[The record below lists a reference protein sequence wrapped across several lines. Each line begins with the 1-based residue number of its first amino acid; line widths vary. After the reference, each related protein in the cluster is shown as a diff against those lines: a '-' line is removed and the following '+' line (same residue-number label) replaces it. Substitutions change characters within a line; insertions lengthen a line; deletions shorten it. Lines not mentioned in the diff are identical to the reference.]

1 MRRHLPPLIS
11 RAVLLHSLALAGTL
25 AACASRPLPVAAPA
39 PASRPTAPAA
49 APTRAPVAPPALP
62 ALPAPPAQPSTAPPA
77 PAATSRTIGPDT
89 PTLAAEL
96 SRLAQVSPSIAGTV
110 AERVDFGQSAS
121 GQPLMALR
129 LGRAN
134 PGSPRPCVLLVGQ
147 PRGEEGFSAQV
158 LLDLARR
165 LTQEGPSPVLDRI
178 DVLLVPRLDP
188 DGAQMPPAAPAGP
201 RIDTDH
207 LALKTAEGRSLAGL
221 MRRHEPAVIV
231 SLRDL
236 PANAPG
242 EFSVEAGE
250 SAGVAEFIARAAKEW
265 WRDPMLRHG
274 QALGTPAD
282 PRGLPFTRPGS
293 LLEVGSLGNAVAL
306 RVGVRPAGNGPQ
318 AAAQLLS
325 MALRLAAERADD
337 LLKLRRY
344 VDEEVAA
351 RACRGDLAI
360 DAPQQLPRPCGY
372 WIAADATQAAERLR
386 LLGVE
391 VLQLGEP
398 ASALGSLYR
407 QPDGAGGELVDA
419 LVDMPPGSF
428 HVSMAQ
434 PRANLVAAALEP
446 QSAQGFLREHVLAN
460 ASQVARL
467 RVSFTA
473 PSGLQPEG
481 ARRP

>member
-1 MRRHLPPLIS
+1 MPRIVPPLLS

-39 PASRPTAPAA
+39 PAPASTPTAPAA
-49 APTRAPVAPPALP
+49 APAPARAPA
-62 ALPAPPAQPSTAPPA
+62 APPAQPPTAPPA
-77 PAATSRTIGPDT
+77 PAAASRSVGLDN

-96 SRLAQVSPSIAGTV
+96 GRLAQVSPSIAGTV

-134 PGSPRPCVLLVGQ
+134 PGNPRPCVLLVGQ

-188 DGAQMPPAAPAGP
+188 DGAQMPPAAPGGP

-207 LALKTAEGRSLAGL
+207 LALKTAEGRSLAAL

-242 EFSVEAGE
+242 EFSVEAGA
-250 SAGVAEFIARAAKEW
+250 SAGVAEFIARAAREW
-265 WRDPMLRHG
+265 WRDPMLRQG
-274 QALGTPAD
+274 QALGTASD

-293 LLEVGSLGNAVAL
+293 LLEVGSLGNAVTL
-306 RVGVRPAGNGPQ
+306 RVGVQPAGNGPQ

-325 MALRLAAERADD
+325 TALRLAAERADD

-351 RACRGDLAI
+351 RACHGDLAI
-360 DAPQQLPRPCGY
+360 DAQQHLPRPCGY
-372 WIAADATQAAERLR
+372 WIAADAAQAAERLR

-407 QPDGAGGELVDA
+407 QPDGTGGELVDA

-446 QSAQGFLREHVLAN
+446 QSPQGFLREQVLAN

-467 RVSFTA
+467 RVAFTA
-473 PSGLQPEG
+473 PTGLQPEG
-481 ARRP
+481 TRPP